1 MRLNDARIDSI
12 ATAIVDRLAEDEVVD
27 LTLSEDDLA
36 NLIGDVI
43 RKDLA
48 IEEQIHAEAVAWL
61 RQHRKH
67 LVEGSDAW
75 EIELHRQREQLAV
88 RRGYVLP

>member
-12 ATAIVDRLAEDEVVD
+12 ATAISDRLAEAEVVD
-27 LTLSEDDLA
+27 LTMSEEDLA

-43 RKDLA
+43 RRDLA
-48 IEEQIHAEAVAWL
+48 IEAQIHAEAVDWL
-61 RQHRKH
+61 RQNRKH
-67 LVEGSDAW
+67 LLEGSDAW
-75 EIELHRQREQLAV
+75 EIELQKQREQLSI